1 VSGAALTFSQA
12 TARYP
17 DADRD
22 AVRDV
27 SMRIEPGEFIA
38 LVGPSG
44 CGKSTLLR
52 TVNRLVP
59 LVRGDIDIDGTSI
72 AALDPVALRRTIG
85 YAIQAVGLFSHMSV
99 AENIAIVPTLLGWT
113 RERIAQ
119 RVDALLSL
127 VRLDPERYRGRR
139 PRELSG
145 GEAQR
150 VGVARAIAAE
160 PRVLL
165 MDEPFG
171 ALDAIV
177 RRELQDELRRIVHE
191 LDTTTLFVTH
201 DVDEALRLAHR
212 IAVMRDGELQQL
224 AKPLELLVRPANAFV
239 GELVRSDDAIRRLSI
254 MTASDAMRSYDGPVN
269 GTAVRPDRD
278 LYGVLSLLLDG
289 SPRIVVVDGDRALGA
304 VDFASIQA
312 AVGEARS

>member
-1 VSGAALTFSQA
+1 MSGASLAFA
-12 TARYP
+12 AVTARYEG
-17 DADRD
+17 ADRD

-27 SMRIEPGEFIA
+27 TLDAAAGEFIT

-59 LVRGDIDIDGTSI
+59 LASGDITIDRTSTSS
-72 AALDPVALRRTIG
+72 LDPVALRRSIG
-85 YAIQAVGLFSHMSV
+85 YAIQAVGLFTHMTV
-99 AENIAIVPTLLGWT
+99 AENIAVVPTLLHWSK
-113 RERIAQ
+113 ERITA
-119 RVDALLSL
+119 RVDALLEL
-127 VRLDPERYRGRR
+127 VRLDPQRYRNRR

-177 RRELQDELRRIVHE
+177 RAELQKELRRIVSE

-201 DVDEALRLAHR
+201 DVDEALRLADR
-212 IAVMRDGELQQL
+212 IAVLKDGTLQQF
-224 AKPLELLVRPANAFV
+224 ARPLELLVRPANDFV
-239 GELVRSDDAIRRLSI
+239 AELMRSDDAVRRLTI
-254 MTASDAMRSYDGPVN
+254 MTAKDATKSGEPASPTTVN
-269 GTAVRPDRD
+269 ASQD
-278 LYGVLSLLLDG
+278 LYAVLNTLLDG
-289 SPRIVVVDGDRALGA
+289 APTVTVKDGSTTVGSI
-304 VDFASIQA
+304 DFTSIQTA
-312 AVGEARS
+312 LRNTK

>member
-1 VSGAALTFSQA
+1 V
-12 TARYP
+12 TARYADTDG
-17 DADRD
+17 DAIRNITMSVD
-22 AVRDV
+22 A
-27 SMRIEPGEFIA
+27 GEFVA

-44 CGKSTLLR
+44 SGKSTLLR

-59 LVRGDIDIDGTSI
+59 LTEGEIAIDGNTIS
-72 AALDPVALRRTIG
+72 ALDPVALRRTIG
-85 YAIQAVGLFSHMSV
+85 YAIQAVGLFSHMTV
-99 AENIAIVPTLLGWT
+99 GENIGVVPNLLGWS

-119 RVDALLSL
+119 RVDSLLEL
-127 VRLDPERYRGRR
+127 VRLDPQRYRNRR

-177 RRELQDELRRIVHE
+177 RQELQTELKRIVRD

-201 DVDEALRLAHR
+201 DVDEALRLADR
-212 IAVMRDGELQQL
+212 IAVIRDGQLQQL
-224 AKPLELLVRPANAFV
+224 ARPLELLVRPANAFV
-239 GELVRSDDAIRRLSI
+239 SELVRSDDAIRRLTI
-254 MTASDAMRSYDGPVN
+254 MTARDAMRSYKGAVN
-269 GTAVRPDRD
+269 ATSVPATQP
-278 LYGVLSLLLDG
+278 LYSVLGALLDG
-289 SPRIVVVDGDRALGA
+289 ADRVVVTDGEHALGEIDFGSIRDA
-304 VDFASIQA
+304 VAAEQA
-312 AVGEARS
+312 